1 MIYQTRTA
9 LALVV
14 GMALASGSAFAAV
27 DAGQAGKLGKE
38 LTPIGA
44 TKAGNAEGTIPAW
57 EGGITSPPAN
67 YVQGK
72 FHPDP
77 FAAVK
82 PLFSITQ
89 ATYKEHAE

>member
-1 MIYQTRTA
+1 MNSRIRTTLAVFVGAA
-9 LALVV
+9 LAT
-14 GMALASGSAFAAV
+14 GSAFAAV

-44 TKAGNAEGTIPAW
+44 VQAGNAEGTIPAW
-57 EGGITSPPAN
+57 DGGITSPPAN

-77 FAAVK
+77 FA
-82 PLFSITQ
+82 SD
-89 ATYKEHAE
+89 